1 MKFIDLFCGCGGLT
15 LGLEKAGMKCM
26 TSIDNLKEIKNF
38 HYKNFKHDYVAC
50 DINNIK
56 ETISVINNYNFDMIV
71 GGPPCQDFSSAG
83 KRDESLGRADL
94 TYKFSEIITKTKPKY
109 FLMENVE
116 RIKKSK
122 ILKNIINRFKSNDYY
137 LSAFILNA
145 YNCNVPQDR
154 KRYFLFGQLKGQN
167 NSLNFFVKKRL
178 SPVAMTVRKYFKDTL
193 DYKFYYRHPRNYN
206 RRGIF
211 SIDEP
216 SPTIRGVNRPVPS
229 GYKIRPNDP
238 NIKSLKNIKVMNTR
252 ERSLIQTF
260 PKKFNFLGKKTFD
273 EQLIGNAVPVNMA
286 KLIGESIFDLIKSK
300 KKNTQTDLFGK
311 NLLVLPN
318 EVLKP

>member
-15 LGLEKAGMKCM
+15 LGLEKAGMEC
-26 TSIDNLKEIKNF
+26 TVSIDNLKEISKF
-38 HYKNFKHDYVAC
+38 HHKNFKHDFIFC
-50 DINNIK
+50 DLKNIK
-56 ETISVINNYNFDMIV
+56 KSIDLIKKYNFDMIV

-94 TYKFSEIITKTKPKY
+94 TYKFSEIICKTKPKY

-122 ILKNIINRFKSNDYY
+122 IFTRIIKKFQRDKYFM
-137 LSAFILNA
+137 SAFVLNA
-145 YNCNVPQDR
+145 YNCNVPQNR
-154 KRYFLFGQLKGQN
+154 KRLFLFGQLDGQN
-167 NSLNFFVKKRL
+167 NLLQFFVKKRL
-178 SPVAMTVRKYFKDTL
+178 SLVPMTVRKYFKDKL

-216 SPTIRGVNRPVPS
+216 SPTIRGVNRPIPS

-238 NIKSLKNIKVMNTR
+238 KVNSLKNVKVMTTK

-260 PKKFNFLGKKTFD
+260 PEKFSFFEKKTLD
-273 EQLIGNAVPVNMA
+273 EQLIGNSVPVNMA
-286 KLIGESIFDLIKSK
+286 KLIGESILDLIRSK
-300 KKNTQTDLFGK
+300 KKYVSKNLFGD
-311 NLLVLPN
+311 NVFVLTDK
-318 EVLKP
+318 VLES